1 MQNSLFEYIKSCDKK
16 IKEKIKKLLEN
27 DTTETEYSEYK
38 SLKTECDKLEK
49 ENKVLQKIISELEYS
64 AQVAIELN
72 DRYHKAL
79 EEIKEAI
86 NNADI

>member
-27 DTTETEYSEYK
+27 DTTETE
-38 SLKTECDKLEK
+38 